1 MYSVMLVRPTADR
14 QKSIEAKNNLRG
26 TADQT
31 ISRLM
36 VEQLQKHFPSKTSCL
51 CRTPCPFAFS
61 WHLPGCAAE
70 PLLFPS
76 VWVSHM
82 KKHCWRSAGVDLRPI
97 HRAALLKKPS
107 GFEKENKNSGA
118 DAVEF
123 VIVLKEIQIC

>member
-1 MYSVMLVRPTADR
+1 M
-14 QKSIEAKNNLRG
+14 RG
-26 TADQT
+26 IADQT
-31 ISRLM
+31 ISRLTL
-36 VEQLQKHFPSKTSCL
+36 EQLQSHTEPLSFQDFDSCL
-51 CRTPCPFAFS
+51 CRTPCSFAFS

-70 PLLFPS
+70 PLLLPS

-82 KKHCWRSAGVDLRPI
+82 AKHCWRSAGVDLRPI

-123 VIVLKEIQIC
+123 VIVLKEILVC